1 MASRTIHEW
10 LEAYG
15 ESHQNGT
22 NKLIHWIC
30 VPGIFLTIA
39 GLLWA
44 IPTPDAFAQVPYLN
58 WATIVLVPIL
68 LFYMRLSVKVAVGMA
83 LFSLLCVAVVAWY
96 AQSGPFGLVATSTFL
111 FVAFWIMQFVGHKIE
126 GKKPSFFE
134 DLQFL
139 LIGPAWVIGFTYR
152 KLGIQYLSLIHI

>member
-1 MASRTIHEW
+1 MPSRNIHQW
-10 LEAYG
+10 LDAYG
-15 ESHQNGT
+15 ESHQNPT

-44 IPTPDAFAQVPYLN
+44 IPQPAWMEASPYLN
-58 WATIVLVPIL
+58 WATLTLIPII
-68 LFYMRLSVKVAVGMA
+68 LFYFRLSKAVALGMA
-83 LFSLLCVAVVAWY
+83 VFSLACVAGVAWF
-96 AQSGPFGLVATSTFL
+96 AESGPVDLAQTCWIA
-111 FVAFWIMQFVGHKIE
+111 FVLLWIMQFVGHKIE

-152 KLGIQYLSLIHI
+152 KLGIQY

>member
-1 MASRTIHEW
+1 MAQRNIHEW

-15 ESHQNGT
+15 ESHQNKT

-44 IPTPDAFAQVPYLN
+44 IPVPGSMAEVPYLN
-58 WATIVLVPIL
+58 WGTLTLVPII
-68 LFYMRLSVKVAVGMA
+68 LFYLRLSAKLAAGMT
-83 LFSLLCVAVVAWY
+83 LFSAACVALVAWY
-96 AQSGPFGLVATSTFL
+96 AEQGPFGLAVTCLFF
-111 FVAFWIMQFVGHKIE
+111 FVAFWILQFAGHKIE
-126 GKKPSFFE
+126 GKKPSFME

-152 KLGIQYLSLIHI
+152 KLGIQF

>member
-1 MASRTIHEW
+1 MPARTIHQW
-10 LEAYG
+10 LEAYA
-15 ESHQNGT
+15 ESHQNHT

-44 IPTPDAFAQVPYLN
+44 IPVPALMAEIPYCN
-58 WATIVLVPIL
+58 WATITLVPIII
-68 LFYMRLSVKVAVGMA
+68 FYLRLSVAVAIGMS
-83 LFSLLCVAVVAWY
+83 LFSVFSVALVGWY
-96 AQSGPFGLVATSTFL
+96 EQSGPADLAITSLVL
-111 FVAFWIMQFVGHKIE
+111 FVLFWIMQFVGHKIE

-152 KLGIQYLSLIHI
+152 KLGIQY

>member
-1 MASRTIHEW
+1 MPPRTIHDW
-10 LEAYG
+10 LESYG
-15 ESHQNGT
+15 ESHQNKV

-44 IPTPDAFAQVPYLN
+44 IPVPAIIADLPYVN
-58 WATIVLVPIL
+58 GATLTLVPVI
-68 LFYMRLSVKVAVGMA
+68 LFYARLSVKVAFGMA
-83 LFSLLCVAVVAWY
+83 LFSLACVALVAWY
-96 AQSGPFGLVATSTFL
+96 EQNGAWGLVATSTAL

-139 LIGPAWVIGFTYR
+139 LIGPAWVIGFTFR
-152 KLGIQYLSLIHI
+152 KLGVSY

>member
-1 MASRTIHEW
+1 MAQRNIHQW
-10 LEAYG
+10 LGAYG
-15 ESHQNGT
+15 ESHQNKT

-44 IPTPDAFAQVPYLN
+44 IPVPETMSQVPYLN
-58 WATIVLVPIL
+58 WGTLTLVPII
-68 LFYMRLSVKVAVGMA
+68 LFYARLSAKLAAGMA
-83 LFSLLCVAVVAWY
+83 LFSLACVALVAWY
-96 AQSGPFGLVATSTFL
+96 AEQGPFGLAATCLFF
-111 FVAFWIMQFVGHKIE
+111 FVAFWIMQFAGHKIE
-126 GKKPSFFE
+126 GKKPSFME

-152 KLGIQYLSLIHI
+152 KLGIQY

>member
-1 MASRTIHEW
+1 MSSRTIDQW

-15 ESHQNGT
+15 ESHQDPT

-39 GLLWA
+39 GLLWT
-44 IPTPDAFAQVPYLN
+44 IPQPDFMSISPYIN
-58 WATIVLVPIL
+58 WATLTLIPIVL
-68 LFYMRLSVKVAVGMA
+68 FYFRLSPAVAFGMGI
-83 LFSLLCVAVVAWY
+83 FSLLCVGLVHWY
-96 AQSGPFGLVATSTFL
+96 AQNGPVGLAETCWTAFIL
-111 FVAFWIMQFVGHKIE
+111 FWIMQFVGHKIE

-152 KLGIQYLSLIHI
+152 KLGIRY